1 MVSSRWPES
10 FSYHDFHQNDKKVGT
25 KPWQWFLLDLLQ
37 TNKPPCPEFGGFCPL
52 FEMLMHCW
60 LWTLRRCSPILCF
73 AFVSWVI
80 CFSDIP
86 VITVL
91 TRLHCLN
98 NTVHFAYPDIFLLG
112 VLPSF
117 CRSVLVISSEDAAQ
131 SRYSISKLQEVHLG
145 SGDILQVLPH
155 ETFKWQAWNQSV
167 RKFGR
172 LLRTEMIVLHL
183 EKLWKFSQIH
193 GRSLWSGERKH
204 LWVFLHHKDLT

>member
-10 FSYHDFHQNDKKVGT
+10 FSYHDFYQNDKKVGT

-60 LWTLRRCSPILCF
+60 LWTQRRCSR
-73 AFVSWVI
+73 
-80 CFSDIP
+80 FSDIP

-117 CRSVLVISSEDAAQ
+117 CRSVPVISSEDAAQ
-131 SRYSISKLQEVHLG
+131 SRCSISKLQEVHLG

-167 RKFGR
+167 RKFES
-172 LLRTEMIVLHL
+172 LLGTEMIVHL
-183 EKLWKFSQIH
+183 EK
-193 GRSLWSGERKH
+193 
-204 LWVFLHHKDLT
+204 